1 MAALLISDTSILID
15 LERGEIAEAAFRTS
29 YELAVPDVL
38 FKRELEPYN
47 GLQLCALGLKV
58 LPLEPSSVGLA
69 AGYRVR
75 EPKISFID
83 SMALALAKA
92 TTSSILLTGD
102 AALRALADQ
111 ETVECHGLLWLF
123 DVFENEATLEV
134 AILHAA
140 LTRIRDHPNCRL
152 PRHEVDKRLAN
163 YAKRME

>member
-15 LERGEIAEAAFRTS
+15 LERGDVAEAAFRTS
-29 YELAVPDVL
+29 HELAVPDVL

-47 GLQLCALGLKV
+47 GAQLRALGLKV
-58 LPLEPSSVGLA
+58 LPLEPSGVGLA

-92 TTSSILLTGD
+92 TTSILLTGD

-134 AILHAA
+134 ATLHAA

-152 PRHEVDKRLAN
+152 PRHEVDKRLAH
-163 YAKRME
+163 YTKRME